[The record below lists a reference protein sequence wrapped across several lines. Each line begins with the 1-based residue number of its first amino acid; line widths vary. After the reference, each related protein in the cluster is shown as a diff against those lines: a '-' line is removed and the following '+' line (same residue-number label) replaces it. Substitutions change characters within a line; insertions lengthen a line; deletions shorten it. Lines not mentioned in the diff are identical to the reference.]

1 MRKFIISFLAS
12 FAITVLS
19 ISLTLSAQPTP
30 TNLPETNAPATAT
43 PVQFCHVKYNVFVHH
58 DKTLG
63 VRVRLLPSTDGKIL
77 RVAKP
82 ADNPQRAIDL
92 VTGLDGRKWWR
103 LCSISG
109 EYMSADPDLTIGV
122 EVTPQPATPTR
133 IATRTEVPQPT
144 RTSTPSALGKS
155 ICIDY
160 DNDQGLQHVCGLFPL
175 NARVV
180 SIEVVTREP
189 AP

>member
-1 MRKFIISFLAS
+1 MRRFIISFLAS

-30 TNLPETNAPATAT
+30 TNLPETNAPLTAT
-43 PVQFCHVKYNVFVHH
+43 PTQFCHISYNVFVHNSV
-58 DKTLG
+58 KIG

-77 RVAKP
+77 RVAKS
-82 ADNPQRAIDL
+82 ADNPQRAIAL
-92 VTGLDGRKWWR
+92 VTGLDGGKWWR
-103 LCSISG
+103 LCSITG
-109 EYMSADPDLTIGV
+109 EYMSADPELTIGV

-133 IATRTEVPQPT
+133 IATRTDVPQPT
-144 RTSTPSALGKS
+144 RTSTPKPLGKS

-160 DNDQGLQHVCGLFPL
+160 ENEQGPQHVCGLFPL

-180 SIEVVTREP
+180 SIEVVTQEP
-189 AP
+189 TP